1 MTKRLAN
8 KFIKLTF
15 EHIHNIDDLAKA
27 VEIVEKLSVYTQV
40 EQRPRV
46 EKNIDT
52 ETANETDQLSQSA
65 DNADN
70 ADNTDNADNAEC
82 HGLFDDEFVTEEPN
96 SIENKESTQ
105 EETKPMPTPVVRR
118 IPTLAEQEADN
129 AMRKSKEDFFQELP
143 SLPERSD
150 VEKVKTQPMPVE
162 PKINLTG
169 SDSFASF
176 MPPLPKRAENEKKS
190 LEPPAAREAPT
201 DEKLKRLMEAAPNL
215 MSEPAWHTFEA
226 MYRRGQTYEEMRNT
240 WAYFARTQPADWQEL
255 PEWATA

>member
-27 VEIVEKLSVYTQV
+27 VEIVEKLSVYTKV

-46 EKNIDT
+46 EKNIDIDT
-52 ETANETDQLSQSA
+52 ETANETDRLSQSA

-70 ADNTDNADNAEC
+70 AEC
-82 HGLFDDEFVTEEPN
+82 LGLFDDEFVTEEPN
-96 SIENKESTQ
+96 SSENKESTQ

-129 AMRKSKEDFFQELP
+129 AMRKSKEDFFKELP

-150 VEKVKTQPMPVE
+150 VEKVKIQPMPVE
-162 PKINLTG
+162 PKIDFTD

-190 LEPPAAREAPT
+190 LEPPAVRDAPT

>member
-70 ADNTDNADNAEC
+70 AEC
-82 HGLFDDEFVTEEPN
+82 HGLFDDEFVTEEN
-96 SIENKESTQ
+96 SIENKESIQ

-150 VEKVKTQPMPVE
+150 VEKVKIQSMSVE

-190 LEPPAAREAPT
+190 LEPSAVREAPT
-201 DEKLKRLMEAAPNL
+201 DEKLKRLIEAAPNL

>member
-40 EQRPRV
+40 EQMPRV

-65 DNADN
+65 DNA
-70 ADNTDNADNAEC
+70 EC
-82 HGLFDDEFVTEEPN
+82 HGLFDDELITEEPN
-96 SIENKESTQ
+96 SIENKESAQ

-118 IPTLAEQEADN
+118 IPTLAKQEADN
-129 AMRKSKEDFFQELP
+129 AMCKSKEDFFQELP

-190 LEPPAAREAPT
+190 LEPPAVREVPT
-201 DEKLKRLMEAAPNL
+201 DEKLKRLIEAAPNL

>member
-15 EHIHNIDDLAKA
+15 EHIHSIDDLAKA

-46 EKNIDT
+46 EKNIDIDT
-52 ETANETDQLSQSA
+52 ETVNETDQLSQSA
-65 DNADN
+65 DSADS
-70 ADNTDNADNAEC
+70 ADSAEC

-105 EETKPMPTPVVRR
+105 EEIKPMPTPVVRR

-129 AMRKSKEDFFQELP
+129 VMCKSKEDFFQQL
-143 SLPERSD
+143 
-150 VEKVKTQPMPVE
+150 
-162 PKINLTG
+162 
-169 SDSFASF
+169 
-176 MPPLPKRAENEKKS
+176 PPLPKRAENEKKS
-190 LEPPAAREAPT
+190 LEPPAVREAPT
-201 DEKLKRLMEAAPNL
+201 DEKLERLMEAAPNL
-215 MSEPAWHTFEA
+215 MSEPAWQTFEA
-226 MYRRGQTYEEMRNT
+226 LYRRGQTYEELRNT

-255 PEWATA
+255 PEWAAA

>member
-52 ETANETDQLSQSA
+52 ETETDQLSQSA

-70 ADNTDNADNAEC
+70 ADNTDNTDNTDNAEC

-96 SIENKESTQ
+96 SNENKESTQ
-105 EETKPMPTPVVRR
+105 KETKPMPTPVVRR

-129 AMRKSKEDFFQELP
+129 AMRKSK
-143 SLPERSD
+143 
-150 VEKVKTQPMPVE
+150 
-162 PKINLTG
+162 
-169 SDSFASF
+169 
-176 MPPLPKRAENEKKS
+176 
-190 LEPPAAREAPT
+190 
-201 DEKLKRLMEAAPNL
+201 
-215 MSEPAWHTFEA
+215 
-226 MYRRGQTYEEMRNT
+226 
-240 WAYFARTQPADWQEL
+240 
-255 PEWATA
+255 

>member
-15 EHIHNIDDLAKA
+15 EHIHSIDDLAKA

-52 ETANETDQLSQSA
+52 DTETVNETDQLSQSA
-65 DNADN
+65 DSADS
-70 ADNTDNADNAEC
+70 AEC

-105 EETKPMPTPVVRR
+105 EEIKPMPTPVVRR

-143 SLPERSD
+143 
-150 VEKVKTQPMPVE
+150 
-162 PKINLTG
+162 
-169 SDSFASF
+169 
-176 MPPLPKRAENEKKS
+176 PLPKRAENEKKS
-190 LEPPAAREAPT
+190 LEPPAVREAPT

-226 MYRRGQTYEEMRNT
+226 MYRRGQTYEEMRDT

-255 PEWATA
+255 PEWAAA

>member
-15 EHIHNIDDLAKA
+15 EHIHSIDDLAKA

-46 EKNIDT
+46 EKNIDIDI
-52 ETANETDQLSQSA
+52 AVNDTDQLSQSA
-65 DNADN
+65 DSADS
-70 ADNTDNADNAEC
+70 ADSAEC
-82 HGLFDDEFVTEEPN
+82 HGLFDYEFVAKEPN

-105 EETKPMPTPVVRR
+105 EEIKPMPTPVVRR

-129 AMRKSKEDFFQELP
+129 VMRKSKEDFFQELP
-143 SLPERSD
+143 PLPE
-150 VEKVKTQPMPVE
+150 
-162 PKINLTG
+162 
-169 SDSFASF
+169 
-176 MPPLPKRAENEKKS
+176 RAENEKKS

-201 DEKLKRLMEAAPNL
+201 NEKLERLMEAAPNL

-226 MYRRGQTYEEMRNT
+226 MYRRGQTYEEMRNV

-255 PEWATA
+255 PEWAAA

>member
-27 VEIVEKLSVYTQV
+27 VEIVEKLSVYTKV

-52 ETANETDQLSQSA
+52 ETVNETDQLSQSA
-65 DNADN
+65 DSADS
-70 ADNTDNADNAEC
+70 ADSAEC

-105 EETKPMPTPVVRR
+105 EEIKPMPTPVIRR

-129 AMRKSKEDFFQELP
+129 AMCKSKEDFFQEL
-143 SLPERSD
+143 
-150 VEKVKTQPMPVE
+150 
-162 PKINLTG
+162 
-169 SDSFASF
+169 
-176 MPPLPKRAENEKKS
+176 PPLPKRAENEKKS
-190 LEPPAAREAPT
+190 LEPPAVREAPT

-226 MYRRGQTYEEMRNT
+226 MYRRGQTYEEMRDT

-255 PEWATA
+255 PEWAAA

>member
-15 EHIHNIDDLAKA
+15 EHIHSIDDLAKA

-46 EKNIDT
+46 EKNIDIDT
-52 ETANETDQLSQSA
+52 ETVNETDQLSQSA
-65 DNADN
+65 DSADS
-70 ADNTDNADNAEC
+70 AEC
-82 HGLFDDEFVTEEPN
+82 QGLFDDEFVTEEPN

-105 EETKPMPTPVVRR
+105 EEIKPMPTPVVRR
-118 IPTLAEQEADN
+118 IPILAEQEADN
-129 AMRKSKEDFFQELP
+129 VMRKSKEDFFQELP
-143 SLPERSD
+143 PLPE
-150 VEKVKTQPMPVE
+150 
-162 PKINLTG
+162 
-169 SDSFASF
+169 
-176 MPPLPKRAENEKKS
+176 RAENEKKS
-190 LEPPAAREAPT
+190 LEPPAVREAPT

-226 MYRRGQTYEEMRNT
+226 MYRRGQTYEEMRDT

-255 PEWATA
+255 PEWAAA

>member
-15 EHIHNIDDLAKA
+15 EHIHSIDDLAKA

-46 EKNIDT
+46 EKNIDIDT
-52 ETANETDQLSQSA
+52 ETVNETDQLSQSA
-65 DNADN
+65 DSADS
-70 ADNTDNADNAEC
+70 ADSAEC

-105 EETKPMPTPVVRR
+105 EEIKPMPTPVVRR

-129 AMRKSKEDFFQELP
+129 VMRKSKEDFFQELP
-143 SLPERSD
+143 PLPE
-150 VEKVKTQPMPVE
+150 
-162 PKINLTG
+162 
-169 SDSFASF
+169 
-176 MPPLPKRAENEKKS
+176 RAENEKKS
-190 LEPPAAREAPT
+190 LEPPAVREAPT
-201 DEKLKRLMEAAPNL
+201 NEKLERLMEAAPNL

-240 WAYFARTQPADWQEL
+240 WAYFAQTQPADWQEL
-255 PEWATA
+255 PEWAAA

>member
-70 ADNTDNADNAEC
+70 ADNAEC

-105 EETKPMPTPVVRR
+105 EEIKPMPTPVVRR
-118 IPTLAEQEADN
+118 IPTLAEQGADN
-129 AMRKSKEDFFQELP
+129 VTRKSKEDFFQELP
-143 SLPERSD
+143 PLPERA
-150 VEKVKTQPMPVE
+150 K
-162 PKINLTG
+162 
-169 SDSFASF
+169 
-176 MPPLPKRAENEKKS
+176 NEKKS
-190 LEPPAAREAPT
+190 LEPPAVREAPT
-201 DEKLKRLMEAAPNL
+201 NEKLERLMEAAPNL

-240 WAYFARTQPADWQEL
+240 WAYFARTQPTDWQEL

>member
-15 EHIHNIDDLAKA
+15 EHIHSIDDLAKA

-46 EKNIDT
+46 EKNIDIDT

-70 ADNTDNADNAEC
+70 AEC
-82 HGLFDDEFVTEEPN
+82 HGLFDNEFVTEEQN

-105 EETKPMPTPVVRR
+105 VETKPMPTPVVRR

-129 AMRKSKEDFFQELP
+129 AMCKSKEDFFQELP

-150 VEKVKTQPMPVE
+150 AEKVKIQPMPVE
-162 PKINLTG
+162 SKIGLTG
-169 SDSFASF
+169 SDSFASLL
-176 MPPLPKRAENEKKS
+176 PPLPERADNEKKS
-190 LEPPAAREAPT
+190 LEPPAVRETST

-215 MSEPAWHTFEA
+215 MSEPAWHTFES

>member
-52 ETANETDQLSQSA
+52 ETANETDQLSQLSQSA
-65 DNADN
+65 
-70 ADNTDNADNAEC
+70 DNADNAEC

-105 EETKPMPTPVVRR
+105 EEIKPMPTPVVRR

-143 SLPERSD
+143 
-150 VEKVKTQPMPVE
+150 
-162 PKINLTG
+162 
-169 SDSFASF
+169 
-176 MPPLPKRAENEKKS
+176 PLPKRAENEKKS
-190 LEPPAAREAPT
+190 LESPAVREAPT

-240 WAYFARTQPADWQEL
+240 WAYFARTQPADWQKL

>member
-15 EHIHNIDDLAKA
+15 EHIHSIDDLAKA
-27 VEIVEKLSVYTQV
+27 VEIVEKLSVYTKV

-46 EKNIDT
+46 EKNTDT

-65 DNADN
+65 DNVDN
-70 ADNTDNADNAEC
+70 VDNDEC
-82 HGLFDDEFVTEEPN
+82 HGLFDDEFVTEEQN
-96 SIENKESTQ
+96 SIENKEYTQ
-105 EETKPMPTPVVRR
+105 GETKPMPTSVVRR
-118 IPTLAEQEADN
+118 IPSLAEQEADT

-143 SLPERSD
+143 PLPERSD
-150 VEKVKTQPMPVE
+150 AEKVKIQPMPVE
-162 PKINLTG
+162 PKIDLTD

-176 MPPLPKRAENEKKS
+176 MPPLPKRADNEKKS
-190 LEPPAAREAPT
+190 LEPPTVREAPT

-215 MSEPAWHTFEA
+215 MSEPAWQTFEA

-255 PEWATA
+255 PEWAAA

>member
-1 MTKRLAN
+1 
-8 KFIKLTF
+8 
-15 EHIHNIDDLAKA
+15 
-27 VEIVEKLSVYTQV
+27 
-40 EQRPRV
+40 
-46 EKNIDT
+46 
-52 ETANETDQLSQSA
+52 
-65 DNADN
+65 
-70 ADNTDNADNAEC
+70 
-82 HGLFDDEFVTEEPN
+82 
-96 SIENKESTQ
+96 
-105 EETKPMPTPVVRR
+105 MPTPVVRR

-150 VEKVKTQPMPVE
+150 AEKVKTQPMPVE
-162 PKINLTG
+162 PKTNLTG

-190 LEPPAAREAPT
+190 LEPSAVREAPT
-201 DEKLKRLMEAAPNL
+201 NEKLKRLMEAAPNL

>member
-52 ETANETDQLSQSA
+52 ETETDQLSQSA
-65 DNADN
+65 DNT
-70 ADNTDNADNAEC
+70 DNTDNTDNAEC

-96 SIENKESTQ
+96 SNENKESTQ
-105 EETKPMPTPVVRR
+105 KETKPMPTPVVRR

-150 VEKVKTQPMPVE
+150 AEKVKTQPMPVE
-162 PKINLTG
+162 PKTNLTG
-169 SDSFASF
+169 SD
-176 MPPLPKRAENEKKS
+176 
-190 LEPPAAREAPT
+190 
-201 DEKLKRLMEAAPNL
+201 
-215 MSEPAWHTFEA
+215 
-226 MYRRGQTYEEMRNT
+226 
-240 WAYFARTQPADWQEL
+240 
-255 PEWATA
+255 

>member
-15 EHIHNIDDLAKA
+15 EHIHNIDDIAKA
-27 VEIVEKLSVYTQV
+27 VEIVEKLSAYTKV

-65 DNADN
+65 DNVDN
-70 ADNTDNADNAEC
+70 ADNADNAEC
-82 HGLFDDEFVTEEPN
+82 HGLFDDEFVTEEQN
-96 SIENKESTQ
+96 FNEDKESTQ
-105 EETKPMPTPVVRR
+105 ETKPMPTSVVRR
-118 IPTLAEQEADN
+118 IPTLTDN
-129 AMRKSKEDFFQELP
+129 VMRKSKEDFFQELP
-143 SLPERSD
+143 PLPERSD
-150 VEKVKTQPMPVE
+150 AEKVKSQPMPVE
-162 PKINLTG
+162 PKIDLTN

-176 MPPLPKRAENEKKS
+176 MPPLPERADNEKKS
-190 LEPPAAREAPT
+190 LEPPVVRETPT

>member
-52 ETANETDQLSQSA
+52 ETANEADQLSQSA
-65 DNADN
+65 DNA
-70 ADNTDNADNAEC
+70 DNADNAEC

-129 AMRKSKEDFFQELP
+129 AMRKSKEDSFQELP
-143 SLPERSD
+143 PLPERSD
-150 VEKVKTQPMPVE
+150 TEKVKIQPMPVE

-190 LEPPAAREAPT
+190 LEPPAVREAPT
-201 DEKLKRLMEAAPNL
+201 DEKLKRLIEAAPKL

-255 PEWATA
+255 PEWAAA

>member
-46 EKNIDT
+46 EKNIDIDT

-65 DNADN
+65 DSADS
-70 ADNTDNADNAEC
+70 ADSAEC
-82 HGLFDDEFVTEEPN
+82 HGLFDDEFVTEEQN

-105 EETKPMPTPVVRR
+105 GETKPMPTSVVRR

-143 SLPERSD
+143 
-150 VEKVKTQPMPVE
+150 
-162 PKINLTG
+162 
-169 SDSFASF
+169 
-176 MPPLPKRAENEKKS
+176 PLPKRADNEKKS
-190 LEPPAAREAPT
+190 LEPPAVREAPT

>member
-1 MTKRLAN
+1 MTRRLAN

-27 VEIVEKLSVYTQV
+27 VEIVEKLSVYTEV

-46 EKNIDT
+46 EKNIDIDT
-52 ETANETDQLSQSA
+52 EIANETDQLSQSA
-65 DNADN
+65 DSADS
-70 ADNTDNADNAEC
+70 AEC
-82 HGLFDDEFVTEEPN
+82 QGLFDDEFVTEEPK

-105 EETKPMPTPVVRR
+105 GETKPMPAPVVRR

-129 AMRKSKEDFFQELP
+129 AMRKSKEDSFQELP
-143 SLPERSD
+143 PLPERSD
-150 VEKVKTQPMPVE
+150 AEKVKIQPMPVE
-162 PKINLTG
+162 SNIGLNG

-176 MPPLPKRAENEKKS
+176 MPPLPERAENEKKS
-190 LEPPAAREAPT
+190 LEPPAVRVAPA

-215 MSEPAWHTFEA
+215 MSEPAWQTFEA

>member
-70 ADNTDNADNAEC
+70 AEC

-105 EETKPMPTPVVRR
+105 EETKPMPTSVVRR

-129 AMRKSKEDFFQELP
+129 AMRKSKENFFQEL
-143 SLPERSD
+143 
-150 VEKVKTQPMPVE
+150 
-162 PKINLTG
+162 
-169 SDSFASF
+169 
-176 MPPLPKRAENEKKS
+176 PPLPKRAENEKKS
-190 LEPPAAREAPT
+190 LEAPAVREAPT

>member
-40 EQRPRV
+40 QQRPRV

-70 ADNTDNADNAEC
+70 ADNAEC
-82 HGLFDDEFVTEEPN
+82 QGLFDDEFVTEEPN

-105 EETKPMPTPVVRR
+105 EEIKPMPTPVVRR

-129 AMRKSKEDFFQELP
+129 VMRKSKEDFFQELP
-143 SLPERSD
+143 PLPERSD
-150 VEKVKTQPMPVE
+150 VEKVKVQPMPVE
-162 PKINLTG
+162 PKIGLTG

-176 MPPLPKRAENEKKS
+176 LPPLPERAENEKKS
-190 LEPPAAREAPT
+190 LEPPAVRDAPT

>member
-27 VEIVEKLSVYTQV
+27 VEIVEKLSVYTKV

-46 EKNIDT
+46 EKNIDIDT

-65 DNADN
+65 NS
-70 ADNTDNADNAEC
+70 AEC
-82 HGLFDDEFVTEEPN
+82 HGLFDDEFVTEEPK

-105 EETKPMPTPVVRR
+105 GETKPMPTPVVRR

-150 VEKVKTQPMPVE
+150 AEKVKIQPMPVE
-162 PKINLTG
+162 SKIGPTG

-176 MPPLPKRAENEKKS
+176 LPPLPERAENEKKS
-190 LEPPAAREAPT
+190 LEPPAVRVAPT
-201 DEKLKRLMEAAPNL
+201 DDKLKRLMEAAPNL
-215 MSEPAWHTFEA
+215 MSEPALQTFEA